1 MLCLPCLGKGE
12 FPEKRTC
19 PRCIGRG
26 ELPDARLN
34 NPMCAYCVGT
44 GRDPFKK
51 GKLCTICDGWGRL
64 PDKEPSSPAKD
75 SASNGRQRQQPTASE
90 PRRSD
95 PLIGVM
101 RDMVGDVEVC
111 DPSLSADSLER
122 LRLLRH
128 CDMIRVLT
136 HDVDADLI
144 PRIREF
150 TRELPRYLFRKYGG
164 REIRDRYLLTPS
176 EIIFVGPRTE
186 GSNGVPRAVIRVPA
200 ELAGEMIQD
209 VRLGFNRLWG
219 AGSRLG

>member
-12 FPEKRTC
+12 FPDRRTC

-26 ELPDARLN
+26 ELPDTRLN
-34 NPMCAYCVGT
+34 NPMCAYCVGK

-51 GKLCTICDGWGRL
+51 GKLCSICDGWGRL
-64 PDKEPSSPAKD
+64 ADKEESSPSKV
-75 SASNGRQRQQPTASE
+75 SVHTGRPQPDAVAPE
-90 PRRSD
+90 PRGSD

-111 DPSLSADSLER
+111 DPSLSAASLER
-122 LRLLRH
+122 LRLLRR

-136 HDVDADLI
+136 HDIDADLI

-150 TRELPRYLFRKYGG
+150 TRELPRYLFRMYGG
-164 REIRDRYLLTPS
+164 REIHDRYLLTTS
-176 EIIFVGPRTE
+176 EIIFVGPKTE
-186 GSNGVPRAVIRVPA
+186 DSNGAPRAVIRVPA
-200 ELAGEMIQD
+200 DLAGEMIQD
-209 VRLGFNRLWG
+209 VRLAFNRLWG